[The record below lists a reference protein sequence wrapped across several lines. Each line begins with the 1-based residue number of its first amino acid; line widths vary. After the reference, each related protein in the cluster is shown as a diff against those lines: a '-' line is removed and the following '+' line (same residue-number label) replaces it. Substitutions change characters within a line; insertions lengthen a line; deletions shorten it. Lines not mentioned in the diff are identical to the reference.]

1 MTKPFKTKD
10 VLAAEQD
17 LRLRT
22 LAHMPQRLE
31 RLLYLASTRDYN
43 TGLYRH
49 DGLSVRFSE
58 EAACEALADCH
69 REAFKELL
77 DCPLEELVQQ
87 LERYAG
93 GTRSRSDFIAA
104 WRDLEPYRVAIPSGT
119 DSLSSEL
126 LFSNL
131 KVALAI
137 LENRPKDPAAPK
149 PAASPRPSLV
159 Q

>member
-1 MTKPFKTKD
+1 MTKAFKTKD

-17 LRLRT
+17 LRSRT

-43 TGLYRH
+43 TGVYRH
-49 DGLSVRFSE
+49 DGLAVRFSE
-58 EAACEALADCH
+58 QAACEALADCH
-69 REAFKELL
+69 REAFTELL
-77 DCPLEELVQQ
+77 DCPLEELVKQ
-87 LERYAG
+87 LERYAA

-104 WRDLEPYRVAIPSGT
+104 WRELEPYRVAVPSGT

-137 LENRPKDPAAPK
+137 LQNRPADPDSPG
-149 PAASPRPSLV
+149 PGASPRLLLV